1 MLVYWPGT
9 FVANIKGIPSVVIHT
24 ALQGFNITEVGRTQE
39 KYLTYINILKFQ
51 PEM

>member
-9 FVANIKGIPSVVIHT
+9 FVANIKGIPSVIHT